1 MDEISRVYLF
11 YGMIS
16 VAVLAMFLIFVC
28 ALLSWHNDG
37 DGGTPNPPE
46 NVVEYQPIPIIEPIE
61 EITEKSSPPIVKPRP
76 RKRKKPTAFAASME
90 GLANIV

>member
-1 MDEISRVYLF
+1 MDKISRVYLF
-11 YGMIS
+11 YGIMS

-28 ALLSWHNDG
+28 AVLSWHNDG

-46 NVVEYQPIPIIEPIE
+46 NVVEYQPIPIIEPNE
-61 EITEKSSPPIVKPRP
+61 EITESSPPIVKPRP

-90 GLANIV
+90 DLANMV